1 MALVV
6 QRQPIFT
13 QHGEGCTQR
22 KSPDASN
29 ASSGRGYTA
38 TTSAKL
44 ALACCFSL
52 LPLLMQLRFKKFIMP
67 PSDSPQINSLRVF
80 AAPATN
86 ATTAV
91 EATAQEG
98 VVSSELALIIPNVLL
113 VGQGKAG
120 TTTVAHWLFSSRL
133 FCEAR
138 TFDNEPFHYN
148 KEVSFFNTDRF
159 QHGKEFYAKRFEHCN
174 PSDFVID
181 ATPGYAS
188 YAKRIGDFY
197 RQLNTTS
204 SPDGCI
210 SSLKVMM
217 ILREPVSRKLS
228 LYNHMK
234 FNFGGTNTKM
244 TLKKNYTSF
253 DEYVDKELVL
263 ELTRQTHKGSLNSTQ
278 HIRQWF
284 DVLKREQIL
293 ILLYHE
299 LKNDPTTFQRRI
311 KDFLGLSPNNGKSQM
326 KTLNAKT
333 FSGKEAVPSCQSRN
347 KLAGIFQPH
356 NKDLYAL
363 LAQNPGPPM
372 EQRPFPE
379 FEVAACHD

>member
-1 MALVV
+1 
-6 QRQPIFT
+6 
-13 QHGEGCTQR
+13 
-22 KSPDASN
+22 
-29 ASSGRGYTA
+29 
-38 TTSAKL
+38 
-44 ALACCFSL
+44 
-52 LPLLMQLRFKKFIMP
+52 
-67 PSDSPQINSLRVF
+67 
-80 AAPATN
+80 
-86 ATTAV
+86 
-91 EATAQEG
+91 
-98 VVSSELALIIPNVLL
+98 
-113 VGQGKAG
+113 
-120 TTTVAHWLFSSRL
+120 LFSSRA
-133 FCEAR
+133 FCTAQ
-138 TFDNEPFHYN
+138 TFDNEPLHYN
-148 KEVSFFNTDRF
+148 KEVSFFNTDWF

-181 ATPGYAS
+181 ASPGYAS

-204 SPDGCI
+204 SPDGRI
-210 SSLKVMM
+210 LSLKVMM
-217 ILREPVSRKLS
+217 ILRKPVSRELS

-356 NKDLYAL
+356 IEDLYDL

>member
-1 MALVV
+1 
-6 QRQPIFT
+6 
-13 QHGEGCTQR
+13 
-22 KSPDASN
+22 
-29 ASSGRGYTA
+29 
-38 TTSAKL
+38 
-44 ALACCFSL
+44 
-52 LPLLMQLRFKKFIMP
+52 
-67 PSDSPQINSLRVF
+67 
-80 AAPATN
+80 
-86 ATTAV
+86 
-91 EATAQEG
+91 
-98 VVSSELALIIPNVLL
+98 
-113 VGQGKAG
+113 
-120 TTTVAHWLFSSRL
+120 
-133 FCEAR
+133 
-138 TFDNEPFHYN
+138 
-148 KEVSFFNTDRF
+148 
-159 QHGKEFYAKRFEHCN
+159 
-174 PSDFVID
+174 
-181 ATPGYAS
+181 
-188 YAKRIGDFY
+188 
-197 RQLNTTS
+197 
-204 SPDGCI
+204 
-210 SSLKVMM
+210 MM

-253 DEYVDKELVL
+253 DEYVDEELVL
-263 ELTRQTHKGSLNSTQ
+263 VLTHQTRKVPLNST

-293 ILLYHE
+293 ILSYHE

-311 KDFLGLSPNNGKSQM
+311 EDFLGLPPNNGRSQM